1 MMHPNRDDGNSVP
14 PANDDVEVVEI
25 YNHSMPVEVPVDSTT
40 ETEGER
46 SGNEGKLENQPI
58 PMNGVVDSSTVT
70 EDLKMNDNE
79 CIDEDKSG
87 NTKSTIMKLGTDES
101 KTLHKGKKRKGV
113 ESLMTYLKMNDSE
126 CKDKSGPTKMKE
138 CKKTVDSIRG
148 SPSWLKNTKD
158 DCFQVDSSSRVT
170 RSQRRKQL
178 EEERSRKEPGVQPPN
193 MGAHDATPKHASRS
207 VSQRVVVDKNG
218 PPITVWNKKSLKRRE
233 RTELEDG
240 GFGFLPLLNIHH
252 TRNLDGKSSTEKRA
266 KSSGIKGDH
275 EATEQDLLNKIMDKM
290 ASLKRLK
297 EEAEGEIQHGMTNF
311 PNKDKFVSLQR
322 ELDSLFQ
329 SSSPSG
335 GKTPNTT
342 RKTGLVN
349 ECMNIV
355 LSQQVDDPMKQL
367 WDSPTYVQQV
377 YESMH
382 VSVENSKAMKFLRDI
397 EPPGFDLGISPVK
410 DVQQEHAPVAGASG
424 SWRATN
430 KGKGKLFT
438 DEQASDVDV
447 VNQGVTQSRISASVA
462 NVAAS
467 DSCEQRLEENNIKN
481 FIAPKKEEHDS
492 ISDNPIITD
501 NHRNVDNIT
510 RARPLRRNVK
520 PGDPLKSPYV
530 VRILDFNVSA
540 EDKRAHEWALSI
552 LGRKVDAGF
561 RSNDCVNILC
571 TGLETL
577 AATNMNVSP
586 SVIAGWAS
594 ILNYEER
601 FRNKDSIRRYFFS
614 IEMMADPLLRMR
626 SVDEKTQYA
635 IFRSNLEATARH
647 WPNLMKM
654 KDIDLTAMKK
664 EIERFTSMDP
674 DIKLQI
680 LRQAYETRF
689 ERLEF

>member
-14 PANDDVEVVEI
+14 SANDDVEVVEI
-25 YNHSMPVEVPVDSTT
+25 YNHSMLVEVPVDSAT

-70 EDLKMNDNE
+70 EDLKMNDSE

-113 ESLMTYLKMNDSE
+113 ESLMTDLKMNDSE
-126 CKDKSGPTKMKE
+126 CIDKDKSGPTKMKE
-138 CKKTVDSIRG
+138 CKNMVDSIRG
-148 SPSWLKNTKD
+148 SPSWSKNTKD
-158 DCFQVDSSSRVT
+158 DCFQVGSSSRVT

-178 EEERSRKEPGVQPPN
+178 EEKRSRKESGVQPPN
-193 MGAHDATPKHASRS
+193 MGAHDATQKHASRS
-207 VSQRVVVDKNG
+207 GSQRHTGMKTDETINEAKSKDDIPTMMDEGSSRSILARVNLLYVESTVSQRVVVDKNG
-218 PPITVWNKKSLKRRE
+218 PPITVWNKESLKRRE

-290 ASLKRLK
+290 TSLKRLK

-322 ELDSLFQ
+322 EMDSLFQ

-349 ECMNIV
+349 ECMDIV
-355 LSQQVDDPMKQL
+355 LSQQVDDLMKQL

-397 EPPGFDLGISPVK
+397 EPPGFDLRISPVK

-430 KGKGKLFT
+430 KGKGKLFAN
-438 DEQASDVDV
+438 EQASDVDV

-462 NVAAS
+462 NVVAS
-467 DSCEQRLEENNIKN
+467 DSCEQRLEEKNIKK

-520 PGDPLKSPYV
+520 LGDLLKSPYV

-540 EDKRAHEWALSI
+540 EDKRAHEWALST
-552 LGRKVDAGF
+552 LGGKV
-561 RSNDCVNILC
+561 
-571 TGLETL
+571 
-577 AATNMNVSP
+577 
-586 SVIAGWAS
+586 
-594 ILNYEER
+594 
-601 FRNKDSIRRYFFS
+601 
-614 IEMMADPLLRMR
+614 
-626 SVDEKTQYA
+626 
-635 IFRSNLEATARH
+635 
-647 WPNLMKM
+647 
-654 KDIDLTAMKK
+654 
-664 EIERFTSMDP
+664 
-674 DIKLQI
+674 
-680 LRQAYETRF
+680 
-689 ERLEF
+689 